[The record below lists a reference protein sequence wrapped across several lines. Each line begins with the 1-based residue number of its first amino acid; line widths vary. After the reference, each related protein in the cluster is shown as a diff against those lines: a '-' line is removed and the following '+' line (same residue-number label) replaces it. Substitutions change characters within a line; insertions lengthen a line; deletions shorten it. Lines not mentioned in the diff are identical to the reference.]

1 MAARIQAES
10 AAITTEAPTENVG
23 EINQN
28 PFENVQAQEVVE
40 SETET
45 STSSD
50 EVPAQDE
57 EAKIELSDADKMKH
71 AFEKRLGKATRQKKE
86 LLEQT
91 SAQSARIEELER
103 KLAELTSGDEEPDTS
118 DMTEEE
124 YISYRV
130 KSEQERL
137 LREQRETSAKQS
149 EAYRA
154 AQQVQSE
161 WNAKIKKFGKA
172 DFSEVV
178 SIAQEYLPDE
188 VKQMALTSDM
198 GPELVYTISKDL
210 DLIERLNRMDP
221 ERRKFE
227 VFSLEQRLKNPVSTT
242 PATPQADR
250 GAAPKVKPFDPQTA
264 SMKEFLE
271 HRAKKRQQRFR

>member
-10 AAITTEAPTENVG
+10 AAPSTEAPTENVG

-28 PFENVQAQEVVE
+28 PVENVQTQEVVE

-103 KLAELTSGDEEPDTS
+103 KLAALENPVAEVDPL

-124 YISYRV
+124 YISH
-130 KSEQERL
+130 KIQEAQQKQQQEFLAEQT
-137 LREQRETSAKQS
+137 EQQR
-149 EAYRA
+149 AYEA
-154 AQQVQSE
+154 AQQVQTE
-161 WNAKIKKFGKA
+161 WNAKIEKFGKA
-172 DFSEVV
+172 DFADVV
-178 SIAQEYLPDE
+178 SVAQDYIPDD
-188 VKQMALTSDM
+188 VKQMALSSDI
-198 GPELVYTISKDL
+198 GPELVYTISKDV
-210 DLIERLNRMDP
+210 DTIERLNRLDP
-221 ERRKFE
+221 ERRRFE
-227 VFSLEQRLKNPVSTT
+227 IYSIEQRLKNPVSTAQ
-242 PATPQADR
+242 PVPQADR
-250 GAAPKVKPFDPQTA
+250 GATPQVKPFDPQTA

>member
-10 AAITTEAPTENVG
+10 AAPSTEAPTENVG

-28 PFENVQAQEVVE
+28 PVENVQTQEVVE

-103 KLAELTSGDEEPDTS
+103 KLAALENPVAEVDPL

-124 YISYRV
+124 YISH
-130 KSEQERL
+130 KIQEAQQKQQQEFLAEQT
-137 LREQRETSAKQS
+137 EQQR
-149 EAYRA
+149 AYEA
-154 AQQVQSE
+154 AQQVQTE
-161 WNAKIKKFGKA
+161 WNAKIEKFGKA
-172 DFSEVV
+172 DFADVV
-178 SIAQEYLPDE
+178 SVAQDYIPDD
-188 VKQMALTSDM
+188 VKQMALSSDI
-198 GPELVYTISKDL
+198 GPELVYTISKDV
-210 DLIERLNRMDP
+210 DTIETKIKKPR
-221 ERRKFE
+221 FYC
-227 VFSLEQRLKNPVSTT
+227 
-242 PATPQADR
+242 ATCSS
-250 GAAPKVKPFDPQTA
+250 G
-264 SMKEFLE
+264 
-271 HRAKKRQQRFR
+271 